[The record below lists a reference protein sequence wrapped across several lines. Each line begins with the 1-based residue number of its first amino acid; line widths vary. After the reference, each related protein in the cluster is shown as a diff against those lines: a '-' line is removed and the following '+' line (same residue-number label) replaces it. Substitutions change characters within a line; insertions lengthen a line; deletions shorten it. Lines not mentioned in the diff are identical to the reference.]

1 MKEKNNNRNKWLH
14 LRLNGKE
21 YEQIQK
27 GFATTI
33 YDKISDYARCLLL
46 KKPVIAGYKDTTMQ
60 DILAGLTALRK
71 DLHGVAVNYNQAV
84 KKLNAL
90 GNLEATS
97 YLPQLEKEHKK
108 VLVTLQSV
116 DALIH
121 KITEKWLR
129 S

>member
-27 GFATTI
+27 GFDTTTH
-33 YDKISDYARCLLL
+33 DKLSDYARCLLL
-46 KKPVIAGYKDTTMQ
+46 KKPVIAGYRDTNMQ
-60 DILAGLTALRK
+60 EILAGLTTLKK

-90 GNLEATS
+90 GNLEVIS
-97 YLPQLEKEHKK
+97 YLPQLKKEHEK
-108 VLVTLQSV
+108 VLVTLRSV
-116 DALIH
+116 DTLIQ
-121 KITEKWLR
+121 KTTEKWLR

>member
-1 MKEKNNNRNKWLH
+1 MKEKSNNRNKWLH

-27 GFATTI
+27 GYATTVH
-33 YDKISDYARCLLL
+33 DKLSDYARCLLL
-46 KKPVIAGYKDTTMQ
+46 KKPVIAGYRDTTMQ
-60 DILAGLTALRK
+60 DMLAELTTLKR

-90 GNLEATS
+90 GNSEVIA
-97 YLPQLEKEHKK
+97 YLPQLQNVHET
-108 VLVTLQSV
+108 VLVTLQAV
-116 DALIH
+116 DLLIQ
-121 KITEKWLR
+121 KISEKWLR

>member
-1 MKEKNNNRNKWLH
+1 MKDKNNNRNKWLH
-14 LRLNGKE
+14 LRLNNKE

-27 GFATTI
+27 GFDTAI
-33 YDKISDYARCLLL
+33 HDKLSDYARYLLL
-46 KKPVIAGYKDTTMQ
+46 KKPVIASYRDTTMQ
-60 DILAGLTALRK
+60 DMLAELTTLKK

-90 GNLEATS
+90 GNSEVIA
-97 YLPQLEKEHKK
+97 YLPQLQNKHKK
-108 VLVTLQSV
+108 VLATLQSV

-121 KITEKWLR
+121 KISEKWLR